1 MVIYFLLHTL
11 LYLHITCSVLPCLDS
26 HSKRTLAIPESL
38 LRLLSSRTSK
48 LRKPSLSETVRL
60 PSCPLSGASLTSFFF
75 YLVQRQVTICSSAL
89 DACKNAE
96 AVVIAT
102 EWKEFKEIDWEKVYE
117 GMNKP
122 AFIFDGRL
130 LLNAD
135 ELRKIG
141 FRVKTIGRGEKF

>member
-1 MVIYFLLHTL
+1 M
-11 LYLHITCSVLPCLDS
+11 
-26 HSKRTLAIPESL
+26 
-38 LRLLSSRTSK
+38 
-48 LRKPSLSETVRL
+48 RL
-60 PSCPLSGASLTSFFF
+60 PSCPLSDASLTSFFF

-102 EWKEFKEIDWEKVYE
+102 EWKEFKEINWEKVYE